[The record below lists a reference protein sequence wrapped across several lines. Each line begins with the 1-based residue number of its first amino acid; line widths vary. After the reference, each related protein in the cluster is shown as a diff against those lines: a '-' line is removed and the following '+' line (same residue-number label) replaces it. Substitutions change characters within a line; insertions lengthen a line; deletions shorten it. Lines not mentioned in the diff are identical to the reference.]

1 MINMLV
7 TLFSSTAKVMQFDER
22 QKLVIQLL

>member
-1 MINMLV
+1 MP
-7 TLFSSTAKVMQFDER
+7 SGER

>member
-1 MINMLV
+1 MPPV
-7 TLFSSTAKVMQFDER
+7 RS

>member
-1 MINMLV
+1 MPPGI
-7 TLFSSTAKVMQFDER
+7 S